1 MSPNSKQNTDI
12 LLFSQ
17 FKEGNERAFAQY
29 FKHYY
34 PALIAFCKQFIY
46 DEDKAKGIAQEAFVN
61 LWVKRDAVEKATG
74 IKSFLYTAAK
84 SKCLNVLKHE
94 KVVRN
99 YQNKTL
105 AEKERNLNLEV
116 LHALDF
122 DSLSLIEL
130 QETITYFISQLPE
143 QTQLIYRMKRIEHKK
158 NIEIAEAL
166 SISVKTVEAHMTRA
180 LAFLRESLS
189 DYLPAFLIALVLK
202 GS

>member
-29 FKHYY
+29 FKYYY